1 VKNNQQPQMLRVFGL
16 RKVPTLKWTSISGP
30 ITRSEAV
37 MLVRDEWKA
46 GRIARI
52 KPVSSAKAA

>member
-1 VKNNQQPQMLRVFGL
+1 VKTNQQPQLVRVFGI

-37 MLVRDEWKA
+37 IIVRDEWKA

-52 KPVSSAKAA
+52 KRVAAAKAA